1 MADKAWKAMERRIAK
16 WLGGKRVPLSG
27 ENNGFASGDVDH
39 KRLFIE
45 CKQRKSIAI
54 ARWWDK
60 ANKDKAKALGEHK
73 DRKETVLI
81 IQEKHSPRY
90 LALVDLDM
98 IIETDAMVEVL
109 DREPED
115 VKKRIRAKF
124 KEIMKQRG
132 KEV

>member
-1 MADKAWKAMERRIAK
+1 MERRVAK

-54 ARWWDK
+54 ARWFDK
-60 ANKDKAKALGEHK
+60 AEEDKAKALGEHK

-81 IQEKHSPRY
+81 IQEKNRPKY

-98 IIETDAMVEVL
+98 IIEMDAMIEAL
-109 DREPED
+109 NEEPKETKDRLRE
-115 VKKRIRAKF
+115 KF
-124 KEIMKQRG
+124 KYIMEERG
-132 KEV
+132 KKV